1 MNLKF
6 IYLTGLIFVA
16 ALSRL
21 LPHPSEFT
29 PVIAICIFAGATLGS
44 KKEAILIP
52 ILSMFISDL
61 FLGFHSLLPVVYGT
75 MALISIISFYFL
87 KQNTIFK
94 TFAVGLGSGVIF
106 YLVTNFAV
114 WLSSGMYALNFAGLV
129 ECYTLAIP
137 FFRNSLAS
145 IFVYSAILFSSS
157 MLLERFTKKLA
168 YSKV

>member
-6 IYLTGLIFVA
+6 FYLTGLIFVA

-29 PVIAICIFAGATLGS
+29 PVIAISIFAGATLSS

-52 ILSMFISDL
+52 ILSMFISDI
-61 FLGFHSLLPVVYGT
+61 FLGFHSLLPVVYGS
-75 MALISIISFYFL
+75 MALIAIISFYFL

-94 TFAVGLGSGVIF
+94 TFVVGFGSGVLF
-106 YLVTNFAV
+106 YFITNFAV
-114 WLSSGMYALNFAGLV
+114 WVTSEMYALNFAGFI

-145 IFVYSAILFSSS
+145 IFVYSIILFSTSA
-157 MLLERFTKKLA
+157 LLERYTKKLA
-168 YSKV
+168 PSRI